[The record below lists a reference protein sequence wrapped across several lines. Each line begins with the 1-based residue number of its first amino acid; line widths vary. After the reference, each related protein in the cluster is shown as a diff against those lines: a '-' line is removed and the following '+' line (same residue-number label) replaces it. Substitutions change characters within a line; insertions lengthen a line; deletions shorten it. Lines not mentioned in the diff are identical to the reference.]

1 VGRQLFRVPN
11 APKLGALKITMQQF
25 YRPSGDSTQ
34 ERGVVSDIELPSITT
49 HLDVGESDLDWP
61 VSFDQVDAVPFEK
74 LQRVDPAMIGQIHN
88 RSKQRQKSSEDF
100 QKAVER
106 ITKYQEQKER
116 KSISLKEDVFMAE
129 RADLEKEEDALKE
142 ALEEDETDDKDAVV
156 KRDYY
161 FDETMAIAIDY
172 VQLLQTG
179 QIAAAVK
186 SSPKQKP

>member
-1 VGRQLFRVPN
+1 
-11 APKLGALKITMQQF
+11 M
-25 YRPSGDSTQ
+25 
-34 ERGVVSDIELPSITT
+34 VSDIELPSITT

>member
-1 VGRQLFRVPN
+1 
-11 APKLGALKITMQQF
+11 
-25 YRPSGDSTQ
+25 
-34 ERGVVSDIELPSITT
+34 
-49 HLDVGESDLDWP
+49 
-61 VSFDQVDAVPFEK
+61 
-74 LQRVDPAMIGQIHN
+74 
-88 RSKQRQKSSEDF
+88 
-100 QKAVER
+100 
-106 ITKYQEQKER
+106 
-116 KSISLKEDVFMAE
+116 MAE

>member
-1 VGRQLFRVPN
+1 
-11 APKLGALKITMQQF
+11 MQQF

-61 VSFDQVDAVPFEK
+61 VSFDQVNAVPFKK
-74 LQRVDPAMIGQIHN
+74 LQRVDPGMIGQIHN
-88 RSKQRQKSSEDF
+88 RSKQRQQSSEDF
-100 QKAVER
+100 RKAGER
-106 ITKYQEQKER
+106 ITKYQEQKDR

-142 ALEEDETDDKDAVV
+142 ALEEDKTEDDDAVV

-161 FDETMAIAIDY
+161 FDEAMAIAIDY

-179 QIAAAVK
+179 QIAAAEK
-186 SSPKQKP
+186 SAPNQQP